1 MPEVKTQQLM
11 VNPLPEHLD
20 REATQTLEQSL
31 LINGYLL
38 GRYKGTGTMTVA
50 NLADQQR
57 NSVENA
63 SPIQCFTTS
72 FPHVI
77 TIHQDEVLQVFN
89 LVTKQCDQFRQE
101 KGMTEDIR
109 RVLANSSVIV
119 GVAPKRIVVWARDTI
134 TTQQPRIIDTT
145 AAPMQIMSTSE
156 MSVLVS
162 DTRLVLMNTN
172 PSGHLFQVWDL
183 AAGALVAYAE
193 NPSKVETFFSFGANA
208 EGMVVGTCRDTLYI
222 WATAGAPGLVEPYQT
237 VKFDGCLLSAVAV
250 DSHLI
255 LVGDNFGGV
264 TVHTKTGRYLYHLN
278 RVRNDADPLDLQST
292 QFTQLTNVFRAKIN
306 KLVRVGRWVFAACEN
321 SRIKVFDI
329 FTAGVDAPC
338 DAFTHP
344 TAGTSV
350 RDICVAARRVYG
362 LATYPVD
369 TKTKTRPRLDLV
381 MWAPKLDNDGLALVA
396 NSPALW
402 EAAPVVLV
410 REACVATAA
419 SLRRLDGVLRAEEFR
434 VHTESVA
441 SCCNYL
447 ETVAGLEEAQ
457 GIELPFLLCQ
467 NIQVA
472 LDKYD
477 ACLAKIAKG
486 SKGSKSREAL
496 EEERKG
502 LMHALDLALSCAD
515 FLGEVKS
522 RTNITMPYSE
532 KQPHVL
538 RADDASSGGR
548 SDDRSTRS
556 SSRFHSKGKSSSRG
570 RTPTATSSNP
580 GSKGGSE
587 SIGAAAS
594 SDDVIEDMLSDVID
608 SLTFMHEQA
617 KESIGNYDAACNA
630 GIHDSDK
637 VAPLLSVYT
646 KLRQLDEDLKE
657 TAKEIGDLRG
667 DNPEGEWWEGGG
679 DYDDAGSSSAN

>member
-1 MPEVKTQQLM
+1 MPEVKGQQVV

-20 REATQTLEQSL
+20 RDGVQTLEQSL
-31 LINGYLL
+31 LIRGYLL

-50 NLADQQR
+50 NLSDQQR

-72 FPHVI
+72 YPHVI

-89 LVTKQCDQFRQE
+89 LQTKQCDQFRQE

-109 RVLANSSVIV
+109 RVLANSAVIV

-134 TTQQPRIIDTT
+134 ATQQPRIIDTT

-156 MSVLVS
+156 MSALVS

-208 EGMVVGTCRDTLYI
+208 EGMVVGTCRDTLYA
-222 WATAGAPGLVEPYQT
+222 WSTAGAQGKVEPYPT
-237 VKFDGCLLSAVAV
+237 VRFDGCLLSAVAV

-255 LVGDNFGGV
+255 LVGDNYGGI
-264 TVHTKTGRYLYHLN
+264 TVHTRTGRYLYHLN
-278 RVRNDADPLDLQST
+278 RTRNDAESLNLQST
-292 QFTQLTNVFRAKIN
+292 QLTHLTNVFRAKIN
-306 KLVRVGRWVFAACEN
+306 KLVRVGRWVFAACED
-321 SRIKVFDI
+321 SRIKVFDL
-329 FTAGVDAPC
+329 FAPGVDAPC

-350 RDICVAARRVYG
+350 RDLCVAGRRVHG
-362 LATYPVD
+362 LAAYPVD
-369 TKTKTRPRLDLV
+369 AKTKARPRLDLV
-381 MWAPKLDNDGLALVA
+381 TWTPRLDNDGLALFA
-396 NSPALW
+396 GNDKLW

-410 REACVATAA
+410 HEACVGTAA
-419 SLRRLDGVLRAEEFR
+419 SLRRLDGVLRADEYR
-434 VHTESVA
+434 VHTESLA

-447 ETVAGLEEAQ
+447 ETVTALEETQ
-457 GIELPFLLCQ
+457 GIELPFLLAQ
-467 NIQVA
+467 NMQTA
-472 LDKYD
+472 LDRYD

-486 SKGSKSREAL
+486 SKGSKAREAL

-515 FLGEVKS
+515 FLGEVKT
-522 RTNITMPYSE
+522 RTSITMPYSDRAA
-532 KQPHVL
+532 HVP
-538 RADDASSGGR
+538 RADDVSSGGR
-548 SDDRSTRS
+548 SDDRSARS
-556 SSRFHSKGKSSSRG
+556 SSRLHGSKSKASTRG
-570 RTPTATSSNP
+570 RTPTTSSNP

-587 SIGAAAS
+587 SADAAPS
-594 SDDVIEDMLSDVID
+594 EDDAIEDMLSYVIVNL
-608 SLTFMHEQA
+608 SFMHEQA
-617 KESIGNYDAACNA
+617 KESITNYDAACNA
-630 GIHDSDK
+630 GIHDPDM

-646 KLRQLDEDLKE
+646 KLRQLEEDLKE

-667 DNPEGEWWEGGG
+667 DNPKGEWWEGGG
-679 DYDDAGSSSAN
+679 KYDETASS